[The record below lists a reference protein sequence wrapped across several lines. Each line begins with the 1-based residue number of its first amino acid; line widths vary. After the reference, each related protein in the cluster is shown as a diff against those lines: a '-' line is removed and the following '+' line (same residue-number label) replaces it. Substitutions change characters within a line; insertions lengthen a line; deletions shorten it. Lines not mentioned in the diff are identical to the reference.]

1 MTEQISKIIE
11 ALSNALGVA
20 ASELYS
26 VMILQAKV
34 SMVKSVV
41 EILLLLFAMYMFWRY
56 VRKVYIK
63 KGNDG
68 HTVFDRAVY
77 DSGSSFA
84 FHLIATIVIAA
95 LTIIFVISVVCDIDN
110 IIQCVMNPRYW
121 ALKEIIG
128 TLKPQ
133 S

>member
-1 MTEQISKIIE
+1 MEEQISKIIE

-41 EILLLLFAMYMFWRY
+41 EILLMLFAMYMFWRY
-56 VRKVYIK
+56 VRKVYIEK
-63 KGNDG
+63 DKDG
-68 HTVFDRAVY
+68 CPIFERAVFD
-77 DSGSSFA
+77 DDFLFA
-84 FHLIATIVIAA
+84 FHLIATIVIAV
-95 LTIIFVISVVCDIDN
+95 LTIIFATSVVFDIDN
-110 IIQCVMNPRYW
+110 IIQCIMNPRYW
-121 ALKEIIG
+121 ALEKIIKM
-128 TLKPQ
+128 LKLQ